1 MPLPLSRSI
10 RHSVLWMALLAATAT
25 AGCAAWRVN
34 TSKELAKA
42 SEPFQ
47 VSPASATTSLL
58 VIGDST
64 AVGTGASDGRHS
76 VPGLVATL
84 HPQLRVV
91 NKAAD
96 GARYAEFAR
105 QLEGVSDNF
114 DIVLVLGGGND
125 VIRLTNADKLRSD
138 IQRVAELA
146 RERGKRVIL
155 MPPGNVGNA
164 PFFFPPLSWLMDRRS
179 QQLHRE
185 VQEAAR
191 ATGARY
197 VGMYKD
203 AKSDP
208 FAQRPKELHAADG
221 LHPSNAGYELWA
233 KELLEQGQL

>member
-1 MPLPLSRSI
+1 MSCPTPRRAMPLPLSRSI
-10 RHSVLWMALLAATAT
+10 RHPVLWMALLAATAT

-76 VPGLVATL
+76 LPGLVATL

-138 IQRVAELA
+138 VHRVAELA

-155 MPPGNVGNA
+155 MPPRKRGQCAVLLSAAFLVDGPSLAAAAPRGAGSGSGNRR
-164 PFFFPPLSWLMDRRS
+164 PLRWN
-179 QQLHRE
+179 
-185 VQEAAR
+185 VQGR
-191 ATGARY
+191 
-197 VGMYKD
+197 
-203 AKSDP
+203 
-208 FAQRPKELHAADG
+208 
-221 LHPSNAGYELWA
+221 
-233 KELLEQGQL
+233 